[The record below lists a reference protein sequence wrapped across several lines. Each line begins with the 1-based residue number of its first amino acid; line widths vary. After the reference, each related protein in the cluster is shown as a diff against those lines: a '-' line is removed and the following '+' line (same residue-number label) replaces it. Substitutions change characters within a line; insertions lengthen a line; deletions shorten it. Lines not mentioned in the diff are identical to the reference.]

1 MSATT
6 LATRH
11 MAHQRLKLSTLLQY
25 LPVAWLVLAVV
36 IAVLAPL
43 LPIGSPFRQQLLHPL
58 KPPSLSHFLGTDSLG
73 RDIFARSVYGLRIS
87 LVIGFASVLFGLAI
101 GGLIGL
107 LSGFF
112 RGLVDTVL
120 SAVMTIILSFPPLVL
135 AIAIMAYAGPSIT
148 KVAVA
153 LGILFVPAFA
163 RVARA
168 NALLLSEREFVLAA
182 RSFGMHPAA
191 IVLREILPNLATPL
205 LAYATLMVAIAV
217 NGEAALS
224 FLGLSVPPP
233 YPTLGGMIAAERAN
247 LLDAPWTILGPALFL
262 FLTILSLNI
271 AGDQLQKRIDR
282 REAAL

>member
-1 MSATT
+1 MSATAPPSST
-6 LATRH
+6 TA
-11 MAHQRLKLSTLLQY
+11 QRRLRVKDLLY
-25 LPVAWLVLAVV
+25 YAPVLWLVFAVV
-36 IAVLAPL
+36 IAALAPL
-43 LPIGSPFRQQLLHPL
+43 LPIASPFRQQLLYPL
-58 KPPSLSHFLGTDSLG
+58 TAPSVEHVMGTDSLG
-73 RDIFARSVYGLRIS
+73 RDILARSVYGLRIS
-87 LVIGFASVLFGLAI
+87 LVIGFASVLFGLAV

-112 RGLVDTVL
+112 RGAIDTVL
-120 SAVMTIILSFPPLVL
+120 SAAMTIILSFPPLVL
-135 AIAIMAYAGPSIT
+135 AIAIMAYAGPSMT

-182 RSFGMHPAA
+182 RSFGMHPAV
-191 IVLREILPNLATPL
+191 IVLREILPNLAAPL
-205 LAYATLMVAIAV
+205 LAYATLMVAIAI

-233 YPTLGGMIAAERAN
+233 YPTLGGMISAERAN

-271 AGDQLQKRIDR
+271 AGDQLQRRLDR